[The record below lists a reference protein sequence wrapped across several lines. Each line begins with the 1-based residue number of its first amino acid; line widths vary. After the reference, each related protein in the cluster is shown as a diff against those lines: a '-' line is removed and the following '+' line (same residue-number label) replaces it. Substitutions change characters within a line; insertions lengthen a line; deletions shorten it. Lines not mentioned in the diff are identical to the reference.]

1 MTTAQFQLG
10 RYVVVRANKNGTHR
24 VQFVVPDRLRP
35 ATWPK
40 IIRLPELGIQTGS
53 LLDSGFRSRI
63 VADAERLNQ
72 RLDIRRRQAEAQ
84 NSDKQDL
91 PKLLEIHY
99 CRPSFQ
105 RLSKGRMSKN
115 RKSGS
120 MIFDWSAAR
129 GHPDVE
135 SLSEMDVDDFLST
148 FKTTNAKQVDLK
160 SMWSSLFKTAI
171 YAGWIKVSPLA
182 RGGWT
187 REDCAKVRIWTQ
199 AEVDLYAAHATRTDQ
214 AALGVMIQTLFIT
227 GQRIGDMRTARWGH
241 EYNGERFVI
250 RQSKTKKLVNVL
262 IPAQL
267 RDLLRSIKAPGSP
280 YVFTNHKTNTG
291 FTAPEISVRFTQVR
305 SELSVS
311 GDEILV
317 LKALRH
323 SCVHQMFSAGATTNE
338 IAAVTGHLLAR
349 VYTILDRYSP
359 DREGSAEKGIKKRH
373 VANGGSLSDFAA
385 SDTPVEDWVG
395 AEDKRRLY
403 DAKDGVIVA
412 LTASQFEDLKRS
424 TNVNWANILVAGA
437 RRHRVEDVR
446 MNRAIASKASPATTN
461 SQKAHSKESC
471 DA

>member
-1 MTTAQFQLG
+1 MTTAQSQLG
-10 RYVVVRANKNGTHR
+10 RYVVVRANKNGTDR

-35 ATWPK
+35 ATWPM
-40 IIRLPELGIQTGS
+40 IIRLPELGVQTGS
-53 LLDSGFRSRI
+53 LLDARYRARV
-63 VADAERLNQ
+63 VADAARLNERLN
-72 RLDIRRRQAEAQ
+72 IRRRQAEAQ
-84 NSDKQDL
+84 NSNKRDL

-99 CRPSFQ
+99 ARPSFQ
-105 RLSKGRMSKN
+105 DLSKGRMHKN

-120 MIFDWSAAR
+120 LIFDWSAAR
-129 GHPDVE
+129 GHPEVE

-148 FKTTNAKQVDLK
+148 FKHSNAKQVDLK

-182 RGGWT
+182 RGGWK
-187 REDCAKVRIWTQ
+187 RDDCARVRIWTQ
-199 AEVDLYAAHATRTDQ
+199 AEVDLYSAHAAGTDQ
-214 AALGVMIQTLFIT
+214 AALGAMIRTLFII

-250 RQSKTKKLVNVL
+250 RQSKTKKLVNVP
-262 IPAQL
+262 IPSQL
-267 RDLLRSIKAPGSP
+267 RDLLLSIKVTGSP
-280 YVFTNHKTNTG
+280 YVFTNPTTNTG
-291 FTAPEISVRFTQVR
+291 FTAPEISTRFGQLR

-323 SCVHQMFSAGATTNE
+323 SCVHQMFAAGATTNE

-359 DREGSAEKGIKKRH
+359 DREGAAENGIKKRH
-373 VANGGSLSDFAA
+373 VANGGSLSDFAIGA
-385 SDTPVEDWVG
+385 TPIEDWVG

-412 LTASQFEDLKRS
+412 LTASEFEDLKKS
-424 TNVNWANILVAGA
+424 ANASWAQIIIAGA
-437 RRHRVEDVR
+437 RRQQVSDVQKA
-446 MNRAIASKASPATTN
+446 RAIAHGLV
-461 SQKAHSKESC
+461 QKPRPTKCA
-471 DA
+471 